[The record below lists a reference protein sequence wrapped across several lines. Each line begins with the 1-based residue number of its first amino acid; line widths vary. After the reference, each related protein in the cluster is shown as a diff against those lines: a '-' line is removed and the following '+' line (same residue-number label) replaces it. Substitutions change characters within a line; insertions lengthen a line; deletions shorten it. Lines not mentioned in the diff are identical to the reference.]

1 MNKTRMRYDQ
11 GRDQWFVNLD
21 GREYV
26 LHCGES
32 FELYIGSNALLCQLE
47 LASKWYVIMGNTRF
61 DLREHDQYM
70 VNL

>member
-1 MNKTRMRYDQ
+1 MNRTRIRYDQ
-11 GRDQWFVNLD
+11 IQDQWCVELD
-21 GREYV
+21 GREYG

-32 FELYIGSNALLCQLE
+32 FELYIGRKTIPCRLE

-61 DLREHDQYM
+61 DLREDDQYL